1 MYDDDMAELEEI
13 LKKCKSLMGAHLGW
27 WVTYDLGKM
36 GAITGGSWD
45 DVTIENQEEDV
56 AYASLL
62 VSLTPR
68 GKRVVDNPNE
78 FVGVAYTAG
87 WVCRLIHIKCEDG
100 DLEGPKLNFLV
111 ESLNR
116 KLQSVSK
123 VIADAS
129 NLMEG
134 IKSLVGV

>member
-13 LKKCKSLMGAHLGW
+13 LRKCKSLMCAHLGW

-56 AYASLL
+56 TYASLL
-62 VSLTPR
+62 VSLTPH
-68 GKRVVDNPNE
+68 GKRVGNLND

-87 WVCRLIHIKCEDG
+87 WSCRLIHIKCE
-100 DLEGPKLNFLV
+100 EGSKLNFRV
-111 ESLNR
+111 ERLNR

-123 VIADAS
+123 VIADTS